1 MNKTAIK
8 NFAIW
13 ARNKLIADIQ
23 YRAGLMGITAD
34 GIKDPLPQSTGTMEF
49 YDIGTS
55 EPYAISGDAI
65 PQRKKLAEVIR
76 RKEKD
81 SNYATAYKYIL
92 EEVAYTWFNRLIAIR
107 FMEVNDYLPS
117 RIRVLSS
124 ESGKIEPDLVT
135 TPFDAELT
143 FTHAEE
149 ETVLR
154 LKNENKLDEL
164 FRLLFIK
171 QCNALNEILP
181 ALFEKTSDY
190 TELLLNLSVVDQ
202 EGVVYH
208 LIHDIAEDDFNI
220 EKGGQVEIIGWL
232 YQYYNTEP
240 KNAAFAK
247 NGKITKEEIPAV
259 TQLFTPDWIVRY
271 MVENSLGRI
280 FIDKRKEQ
288 GVFADGLAPEEMTW
302 DEIEAKRIA
311 NEEEIAGQMGWK
323 YYLPE
328 AAQTK
333 EVRQQLD
340 EIQKQSE
347 YKDVR
352 DIKVIDPCMGS
363 GHILVYAFDVLM
375 RMYENDGY
383 SQRDAAHCILEHNL
397 FGLDIDERA
406 AQLAYFAVMMKARQY
421 DRRIFS
427 RGIQPHVYAIAES
440 NGIDTFTRD
449 YFANNDPKLKSAL
462 DSIISDLRD
471 AKEYGSIL
479 TVAPVDFAA
488 LYARMDEVQNDISLY
503 RESAL
508 NTILPLIRVAEIM
521 AERYDVAITNPPY
534 MAISSASAK
543 LNDYINKNYIGGKT
557 DLFSVFI
564 ERCLTFSK
572 QAGYTSMI
580 TMQSWMFLTSFEKLR
595 HKILSNEITTMAH
608 LGARGFDE
616 ISGEVV
622 QTTAFTV
629 RKMSLNGQYTGTY
642 NRLITGNSEAE
653 KSRDF
658 LSGKYRFQSCGK
670 YFLQIPE
677 SIIAYWISRA
687 VVDCFKNRPLSTIFV
702 TREGMATADNDR
714 FLRLWHEVAFPVITF
729 DCESEQD
736 GVNKAIKWV
745 PYNKGGTTR
754 DWYGNNEYI
763 VNWAL
768 NGAEIKNNKDPKT
781 GRIRSHNY
789 NGEYGFKEGITWS
802 AISSGDLSVRYCKA
816 GFLFDSKGAKG
827 FSQNEDNLLWVLGLL
842 NSKVSMQFLQFL
854 SPTLD
859 FKVGDII
866 SIPFVEDECKRS
878 YVVSIV
884 RNQIDLSKE
893 DWDAFETSWDFKGH
907 PLVLG
912 RLPEPVW
919 GDVPDKVAFQ
929 NTSLSYTY
937 QIYWKKTCEY
947 RFEKL
952 KANEEELNRIF
963 IDIYGLQ
970 DELTPEVADKDITVH
985 RIFDTKDEVPE
996 SMQGSSYVRTKRD
1009 EVVSLL
1015 SYAVG
1020 CMFGRYS
1027 PDRQGLIFAG
1037 GDFDSVYWKFK
1048 GQAALNEQGDP
1059 IEGGYAGISL
1069 ANYHYP
1075 KFHDAENWE
1084 DATSLSYE
1092 PDADGVIPITD
1103 EEYLEDDIV
1112 SRLCDWLKAV
1122 YGADTLEENLDFIA
1136 GALGGKGNSSREI
1149 IRNYFLK
1156 DFFKDHCKTYQKR
1169 PIYWLFDSGKQNG
1182 FKALI
1187 YLHRYTPDTIGNL
1200 RVDYL
1205 HKMQRVYESEINRM
1219 QDMIDNSTNAREIAA
1234 STKRKEKLQKQLK
1247 ECRNYDEMIAHLALS
1262 RIELDLDD
1270 GVKVNY
1276 EKIQTAS
1283 DGKKYA
1289 VLAKI

>member
-55 EPYAISGDAI
+55 EPYAINGDAI
-65 PQRKKLAEVIR
+65 PQRKKLVEVIR
-76 RKEKD
+76 KKEKD

-117 RIRVLSS
+117 HIRVLSS

-135 TPFDAELT
+135 TPFDAELA
-143 FTHAEE
+143 FTSAEE

-154 LKNENKLDEL
+154 LKTENKLDEL

-288 GVFADGLAPEEMTW
+288 GVYADGRGLDEMSW
-302 DEIEAKRIA
+302 DEVEAKRIA

-328 AAQTK
+328 AAQTQ

-340 EIQKQSE
+340 KSQKQSE

-375 RMYENDGY
+375 QMYENDGY
-383 SQRDAAHCILEHNL
+383 SQRDAAQCILENNL
-397 FGLDIDERA
+397 YGLDIDERA

-440 NGIDTFTRD
+440 NDIDAYTRD
-449 YFANNDPKLKSAL
+449 YFANNDPKLKAAL
-462 DSIISDLRD
+462 NSIINDLHD

-488 LYARMDEVQNDISLY
+488 LYARVEEVQNDISLH

-508 NTILPLIRVAEIM
+508 NTILPLIRVAEVLTQQ
-521 AERYDVAITNPPY
+521 YDVVVTNPPY
-534 MAISSASAK
+534 MGSSNMDARLSEFVK
-543 LNDYINKNYIGGKT
+543 KHYPDSKS
-557 DLFSVFI
+557 DLFAVFI
-564 ERCLTFSK
+564 ERCGQMTGK
-572 QAGYTSMI
+572 NCYQAMI
-580 TMQSWMFLTSFEKLR
+580 TQHAWMFLSSFEKLR
-595 HKILSNEITTMAH
+595 SKLQLKDTVNMAH
-608 LGARGFDE
+608 LGPRAFEE
-616 ISGEVV
+616 IGGEVV
-622 QTTAFTV
+622 QTTSFVLRNSHIADY
-629 RKMSLNGQYTGTY
+629 KGTY
-642 NRLITGNSEAE
+642 CRLIEPTTQQGKE
-653 KSRDF
+653 DMF
-658 LSGKYRFQSCGK
+658 LAGENRYIAQQSNFSK
-670 YFLQIPE
+670 IPG
-677 SIIAYWISRA
+677 SPVAYWVS
-687 VVDCFKNRPLSTIFV
+687 KNIEEDFQIGILLSKV
-702 TREGMATADNDR
+702 ASPKQGMATADNAR
-714 FLRLWHEVAFPVITF
+714 FVR
-729 DCESEQD
+729 
-736 GVNKAIKWV
+736 KWYE
-745 PYNKGGTTR
+745 PNISK
-754 DWYGNNEYI
+754 I
-763 VNWAL
+763 AL
-768 NGAEIKNNKDPKT
+768 NGFNGVKWFPYNNGGGYRRWYGFNTDVVNWEDNGSEIKSFPKAYVRNEKD
-781 GRIRSHNY
+781 Y
-789 NGEYGFKEGITWS
+789 FKSGITWNAITSSDISVRYFGEGYIFSNAGMAIFATQEKLLFILAFINSLVAKKILS
-802 AISSGDLSVRYCKA
+802 AIS
-816 GFLFDSKGAKG
+816 
-827 FSQNEDNLLWVLGLL
+827 
-842 NSKVSMQFLQFL
+842 
-854 SPTLD
+854 PTLNYNA
-859 FKVGDII
+859 GDIANLPLLLKQDYMNKI
-866 SIPFVEDECKRS
+866 NRKTQEC
-878 YVVSIV
+878 
-884 RNQIDLSKE
+884 IDLSTS
-893 DWDAFETSWDFKGH
+893 DWDSYETSWDFKGH

-919 GDVPDKVAFQ
+919 GDVPDRVAFQ
-929 NTSLSYTY
+929 NTSISYTY
-937 QIYWKKTCEY
+937 QMYWKKACEY

-970 DELTPEVADKDITVH
+970 DELTPDVADKDVTVH
-985 RIFDTKDEVPE
+985 RIFDTKDDVPE
-996 SMQGSSYVRTKRD
+996 SMQGSNYVRTKRD
-1009 EVVSLL
+1009 EIVSLL

-1027 PDRQGLIFAG
+1027 VDVDGLAYAG
-1037 GDFDSVYWKFK
+1037 GDWDDGKYKTFLPDR
-1048 GQAALNEQGDP
+1048 D
-1059 IEGGYAGISL
+1059 GIL
-1069 ANYHYP
+1069 
-1075 KFHDAENWE
+1075 
-1084 DATSLSYE
+1084 
-1092 PDADGVIPITD
+1092 PITD
-1103 EEYLEDDIV
+1103 EEYLEDDII
-1112 SRLCDWLKAV
+1112 SRLCDWLKAA

-1219 QDMIDNSTNAREIAA
+1219 QDMIDHSTNAREVAA

-1247 ECRNYDEMIAHLALS
+1247 ECRDYDEMIAHLALS

-1283 DGKKYA
+1283 DGKKYV